1 MSICPTYPE
10 QVPYTRPI
18 FFSERCFDMKSFT
31 ELQHTTLQPDAS
43 VTIFINGQLRINKK
57 FYCRTFI
64 GKKDDNGRQKKAYQ
78 DFPDRRIPIIATSC
92 GHTRT
97 GVVRK
102 RVYDSGRKHVDYV
115 LNQITKKASDL
126 INKRNKTPTSNHSTS
141 RTNCSLYSRV
151 RSRTPSSTARRRRF
165 WTPVTKFQ
173 RKIEVS
179 DKFVEDLV
187 KNTDISKLASSLPP
201 PNRKL

>member
-1 MSICPTYPE
+1 
-10 QVPYTRPI
+10 
-18 FFSERCFDMKSFT
+18 MKSFT

-57 FYCRTFI
+57 FSAELFI
-64 GKKDDNGRQKKAYQ
+64 GKKDIMDVKKKAYQ

-141 RTNCSLYSRV
+141 RTNCSYTQEYDPEPRLQRPDEGDSDM
-151 RSRTPSSTARRRRF
+151 
-165 WTPVTKFQ
+165 PVTKFQ

-187 KNTDISKLASSLPP
+187 KNTDISKLASSLRP